1 MKRRGHLIARSLLA
15 AGILLA
21 CSPSYGDVIAYLRFE
36 DGAGAV
42 ASDETGTFPGD
53 LIGFDNYAAGGGDT
67 GFEGWS
73 ANVFAATVPQSGAA
87 NTGSIRMQG
96 GGEFV
101 DLSNGQDMIL
111 GTSYTIEFFMMPE
124 LWLPSDGAL
133 AFSLSP
139 FSEVHLGFGY
149 DPGGLTMSLRFG
161 VGAQVVNPYFLATNV
176 QQGVWQ
182 HIALVKEPGEYS
194 VYLNGQLLH
203 NAGLPGS
210 VDGPYGFP
218 GSDLTGDRTIGGDG
232 STWIGYIDEFRIS
245 DTALTPD
252 EFLIV
257 PEPSTLVLLSLG
269 ILGVCG
275 RRFAG
280 RRTAG
285 R

>member
-1 MKRRGHLIARSLLA
+1 MTPRSHFIARRLLA
-15 AGILLA
+15 AGILLG

-42 ASDETGTFPGD
+42 ASDQTGIFSGD
-53 LIGFDNYAAGGGDT
+53 LIGFDNYGPGGGDT

-111 GTSYTIEFFMMPE
+111 GTSYTVEFFMLPE
-124 LWLPSDGAL
+124 GDGL

-139 FSEVHLGFGY
+139 FSQVGLGFGY

-161 VGAQVVNPYFLATNV
+161 VGSQVVNPYFLATNV
-176 QQGVWQ
+176 QMGVWQ

-203 NAGLPGS
+203 NEGLAAS
-210 VDGPYGFP
+210 LDGPYGFP

-232 STWIGYIDEFRIS
+232 TTWDGYIDEFRIS

-257 PEPSTLVLLSLG
+257 PEPSTLVLISLG
-269 ILGVCG
+269 LLGVCG
-275 RRFAG
+275 RRLAG
-280 RRTAG
+280 RRAAG